1 MFKIK
6 ALVLGGILNVASLFF
21 LISAAA
27 LISLKMGIFEDG
39 TYLWLGLII
48 FSSASFISGI
58 AAGKIAGEKVLLHGL
73 AVGGINMLT
82 ALVLFLIL
90 ASDSFTVFFARV
102 LLIVAF
108 SVSGSL
114 IALFTEKKSQYL

>member
-6 ALVLGGILNVASLFF
+6 ALVLGGSLNVASLFF
-21 LISAAA
+21 LLSAVA

-58 AAGKIAGEKVLLHGL
+58 AAGKIAGERVLLHGL
-73 AVGGINMLT
+73 VVGAINTLT